1 MVLEIHSSIASTGP
15 VLSAEML
22 SVRSL
27 HFLLYIEALDEA
39 GVL

>member
-1 MVLEIHSSIASTGP
+1 MVLEIHSSIPLTGP

-27 HFLLYIEALDEA
+27 ALLT
-39 GVL
+39 VH